1 MAGLWGPMSPR
12 GLASGKGVFQPPP
25 TKNLGLRAGHGVFR
39 NSEQEEH
46 VLGTLGLVPGRRGGG
61 GRCRGLRAGLK

>member
-25 TKNLGLRAGHGVFR
+25 QRIWDFGRATGFSETVSKRSTFLAHWAWFLEGEGEGVGAEVFELG
-39 NSEQEEH
+39 
-46 VLGTLGLVPGRRGGG
+46 
-61 GRCRGLRAGLK
+61 